1 MKKLLLS
8 AALATVFGVAALA
21 PQAASATDGTITFN
35 GKISS
40 ATCSIGSSGTPAT
53 GGSFTVTL
61 PTVATS
67 ALGSASGT
75 VAGITPFAI
84 KLTGCSNL
92 TTGNIK
98 TYFEPGSTINTAGR
112 LSTATGAGQAT
123 GVDLALLNFDQSAI
137 NLNTPSTNTSTAAVT
152 STSTSATLNYF
163 VEYYNNGGTLAA
175 GAVSSTVNYSIVYP

>member
-1 MKKLLLS
+1 MNKLLLS
-8 AALATVFGVAALA
+8 TALATVFGVAALA
-21 PQAASATDGTITFN
+21 PQAAAATDGTITFN

-40 ATCSIGSSGTPAT
+40 ATCSIGSTGTPST

-67 ALGSASGT
+67 ALGSSGT
-75 VAGITPFAI
+75 VAGITPFSI
-84 KLTGCSNL
+84 KLTSCSNL
-92 TTGNIK
+92 TAGNIK
-98 TYFEPGSTINTAGR
+98 TYFEPGSTINTNGR
-112 LSTATGAGQAT
+112 LSIATGTGQAT

-137 NLNTPSTNTSTAAVT
+137 NLNNASTNTTTAAVT
-152 STSTSATLNYF
+152 ASSTSATLNYF